1 MSGGGCGMDGTNRLP
16 SPLASHDDVVK
27 DSTLFWETLKG
38 FHGVMGTK
46 CMVPIIGGKE
56 LNLHVLYVEV
66 TRRGGYN
73 QVVSEKKWREVSGVF
88 EFSPTTTSASYA
100 LRKHYFSLLFRY
112 EQLYF
117 FRLELELE
125 EGLLVDDHHHTPAG
139 PGQQQQYYSA
149 TGTIDGKFECGY
161 LVSMKLGSEVLN
173 GVLYHQSPSTSSSL
187 CTAIVPYVVPPQTP
201 RTRRRRKKKGSGGDP
216 FRPKPNRS
224 GYNFFFAEKHSM
236 LKSLYPSREREFTK
250 MIGES
255 WNNLSAEE
263 RVVYQNYGLKDKE
276 RYQRELKEYRDK
288 KKKMMMMA
296 P

>member
-1 MSGGGCGMDGTNRLP
+1 MDGTNTLP

-56 LNLHVLYVEV
+56 LDLHVLYVEV

-88 EFSPTTTSASYA
+88 QFSPTTTSASYA
-100 LRKHYFSLLFRY
+100 LRKHYFSLLFRF

-117 FRLELELE
+117 FRLQ
-125 EGLLVDDHHHTPAG
+125 EGLLLDHNSCF
-139 PGQQQQYYSA
+139 QA

-173 GVLYHQSPSTSSSL
+173 GVLYHQSPS
-187 CTAIVPYVVPPQTP
+187 CTAIVPYVAPPQTQTP

-224 GYNFFFAEKHSM
+224 GYNFFFAEKHSV
-236 LKSLYPSREREFTK
+236 LKSLYPTREREFTK

-255 WNNLSAEE
+255 WNNLSAEQ
-263 RVVYQNYGLKDKE
+263 RVVSIRLY
-276 RYQRELKEYRDK
+276 
-288 KKKMMMMA
+288 
-296 P
+296 